1 MQKLKM
7 RHAEPTSG
15 FRHDVKRE
23 RKGIYRNLLTKD
35 GELAQV
41 VKMLE
46 RGIPLPPKYRDHQ
59 LNGDRE
65 GSRDCHIRPDL
76 VLVYTLEGDD
86 SLILER
92 LGSHSEL
99 FGM

>member
-1 MQKLKM
+1 M

-23 RKGIYRNLLTKD
+23 RKGIYRGLLTKG
-35 GELAQV
+35 GELDRV

-59 LNGDRE
+59 LHGERE
-65 GSRDCHIRPDL
+65 GSRECHVRPDFL
-76 VLVYTLEGDD
+76 LVYRLEGED
-86 SLILER
+86 LLVLER
-92 LGSHSEL
+92 LGSHAEL
-99 FGM
+99 FEL